1 MMKVSLDA
9 VPGGWRSGQTL
20 RGEVLASDESGS
32 LLMVDGRPVTTARR
46 LEAGKTFTG
55 RVEVAADG
63 QTGLALESES
73 AAGAGSG
80 EAQLLR
86 SWGLEPTAENQALVR
101 LLRRFGLPVGVEGV
115 KSLQALMARLG
126 AGLERPTQ
134 DALGLLLARRLPEG
148 AFPLL
153 AKYFAGDLT
162 FARLLEKLPAGVQE
176 SLREGWGAAPLLE
189 RLHDLLADPAGLS
202 ETVRAGLAEDLPA
215 GLLLQEILSQP
226 PGERVEGRLFFQWP
240 VYWDGAGLP
249 DTLEGEAF
257 YEGGE
262 GPERGFSLRLRL
274 HPPRLGRMEVG
285 LHRLKEALWVHF
297 GLQEA
302 GAIPVV
308 RGLFPSLE
316 GRLQEMSWRSVR
328 LTAGRLTGGER
339 LLAAPDPE
347 PGAGPTAGRGRV
359 DVRV

>member
-1 MMKVSLDA
+1 MKVSLDA
-9 VPGGWRSGQTL
+9 FPGGWRSGQTL

-32 LLMVDGRPVTTARR
+32 LLMVDGRPVTTAKR

-63 QTGLALESES
+63 RAGLALESDAVS
-73 AAGAGSG
+73 AEGSG

-86 SWGLEPTAENQALVR
+86 SWGLEPTAENQTLVR
-101 LLRRFGLPVGVEGV
+101 LLRRFGLPVGAEGV
-115 KSLQALMARLG
+115 KTLQALMTRLG
-126 AGLERPTQ
+126 AGLERPSQ

-176 SLREGWGAAPLLE
+176 SLRDGWGASPLLDH
-189 RLHDLLADPAGLS
+189 LQGLLADPAGLS
-202 ETVRAGLAEDLPA
+202 ETVRAGLAEDFPA
-215 GLLLQEILSQP
+215 GLLLQEVLSQP
-226 PGERVEGRLFFQWP
+226 PGEQAEGRLFFQWP
-240 VYWDGAGLP
+240 VYWDGADLP

-257 YEGGE
+257 YEGGD
-262 GPERGFSLRLRL
+262 GPERGFSLRLRM

-297 GLQEA
+297 GLQET
-302 GAIPVV
+302 GVIPAV
-308 RGLFPSLE
+308 RGLFPALE

-328 LTAGRLTGGER
+328 LTAGRLAGGER
-339 LLAAPDPE
+339 LLAPPEPE
-347 PGAGPTAGRGRV
+347 PGPGRTGDRGRV